1 MRSTIVLI
9 AIILAPAFVVGH
21 WWYFMEFTQPELLA
35 RTNRTLKSNGIK
47 TPSVT
52 MHLLHARI
60 AGLAAGIEERER
72 ATSAVRQLPGL
83 QLSPSDNLLLIPARI
98 EFSLRNMTVEL
109 EGLLPNQDAVDALE
123 KIVTERRPDLAAN
136 ASRIR
141 TSPFVILGMPQPDG
155 TQPALT
161 DAHKLLRPLLKAIR
175 VPASLSI
182 KREGDAYI
190 ARGHLPSEALRQGVL
205 DALQAN
211 PAQWRI
217 EAGELIVS
225 RFIDKTEFTDEKT
238 LPVFLQ
244 HFFSVPVPGEF
255 SISEGQGPRLTGT
268 ATREMESLWLSSLRQ
283 VSGGAKVEA
292 DITLVPSDFHL
303 PGRRPVSN
311 IPPETVEP
319 LLKALREAE
328 LVFDPGSPLLPPT
341 EEIKIAAM
349 MPSIIPAGVEL
360 KLLICG
366 YDDPALAPAAS
377 KEMTRQ
383 RAEAVIAKLRELGMP
398 AMDVEIRHF
407 DMRKAHGTPSEQERS
422 EMARHLDII
431 AK

>member
-1 MRSTIVLI
+1 MRLTIVLI

-21 WWYFMEFTQPELLA
+21 WWYFMQFTQPVLLA
-35 RTNRTLKSNGIK
+35 RANRTLKENGIK

-60 AGLAAGIEERER
+60 AGLAGDIERREK
-72 ATSAVRQLPGL
+72 ATAAVKQLPGL
-83 QLSPSDNLLLIPARI
+83 QLAPSDNLLLIPARV
-98 EFSLRNMTVEL
+98 EFALEDKTVAL
-109 EGLLPNQDAVDALE
+109 EGMLPNEDAVDALE
-123 KIVTERRPDLAAN
+123 RIVTERRPDLAAD

-141 TSPFVILGMPQPDG
+141 TSPFIILGVPLPDG
-155 TQPALT
+155 TQPPLT
-161 DAHKLLRPLLKAIR
+161 DQHKLLRPLLQAIR
-175 VPASLSI
+175 VPPSLSV
-182 KREGDAYI
+182 KREGDAY
-190 ARGHLPSEALRQGVL
+190 AVRGHLPSESLRQGVL

-211 PAQWRI
+211 PTQWKI

-268 ATREMESLWLSSLRQ
+268 ATREMEGLWMSSLRQ
-283 VSGGAKVEA
+283 VSGAAKVEA
-292 DITLVPSDFHL
+292 DITLVPTAYHL
-303 PGRRPVSN
+303 PGRSPSSN

-328 LVFDPGSPLLPPT
+328 LAFDPGSPLLPPT
-341 EEIKIAAM
+341 EEIKIAAL
-349 MPSIIPAGVEL
+349 MPYIIPAGPEL
-360 KLLICG
+360 KLLVCG

-398 AMDVEIRHF
+398 AMDVEIGHF
-407 DMRKAHGTPSEQERS
+407 DIRMARGAPSEQERA
-422 EMARHLDII
+422 EMARHLDVI